1 MRLHAM
7 FLLSLLCFAAPAVAQ
22 DSKSSDS
29 GTMARADADMR
40 DVLLKLDELN
50 PAPLGTVPPEEARK
64 QPTPADAVAALLKS
78 QGKDPEQLKQQSGV
92 ATENLTYPGAD
103 GSQIAARLYRPQGVA
118 QNAPVIL
125 YIHGG
130 GWVIADL
137 DTYDATPRALAKKA
151 GAIVVSV
158 HYRQAPEHKFPAAHE
173 DTIAAYKWVLDN
185 AAGWGGDPRRIAI
198 VGESAGGN
206 MALNVAIAA
215 RELKLQMP
223 LHVTAVYPV
232 ARTNLD
238 SPSYIENANAKP
250 LGLEGMR
257 WFFRHLTDLE
267 QDLSDAR
274 LNLASAGKLEG
285 LPPVTVITAAI
296 DPLRSDGEA
305 LAERLKAAGVEV
317 SFENYDGVT
326 HEFFGMDAVVKRA
339 QEAQDFV
346 VKRLTEDLM
355 TTSSVQ

>member
-1 MRLHAM
+1 MRRRTLL
-7 FLLSLLCFAAPAVAQ
+7 LLSFLCVVSPALAQ
-22 DSKSSDS
+22 DNQSADS

-40 DVLLKLDELN
+40 DVLLKLDELK
-50 PAPLGTVPPEEARK
+50 PAPLGTVSPEEARK
-64 QPTPADAVAALLKS
+64 QPTPADAVASLLKS

-92 ATENLTYPGAD
+92 TTENLTYPGAD
-103 GSQIAARLYRPQGVA
+103 GSQIPARIYRPQGVA

-151 GAIVVSV
+151 KAIVASV
-158 HYRQAPEHKFPAAHE
+158 HYRQAPEHRFPAAHE

-185 AAGWGGDPRRIAI
+185 AAGWGGDARRIAV

-223 LHVTAVYPV
+223 LNVTAVYPV
-232 ARTNLD
+232 ARTSLD
-238 SPSYIENANAKP
+238 GPSYIENANAKP
-250 LGLEGMR
+250 LGVEGMR
-257 WFFRHLTDLE
+257 WFFAQVTNLE

-274 LNLASAGKLEG
+274 LDLANTGKFEG
-285 LPPVTVITAAI
+285 LPPVTIITAAI

-305 LAERLKAAGVEV
+305 LAERLKAAGVQV
-317 SFENYDGVT
+317 SFENYGGVT

-339 QEAQDFV
+339 RDAQDFAV
-346 VKRLTEDLM
+346 QRLLEDLT